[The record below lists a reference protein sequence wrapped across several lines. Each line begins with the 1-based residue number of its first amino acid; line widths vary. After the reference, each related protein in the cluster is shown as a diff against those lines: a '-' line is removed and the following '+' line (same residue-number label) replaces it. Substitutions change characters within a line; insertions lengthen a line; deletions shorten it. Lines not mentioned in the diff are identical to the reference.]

1 MFLFMRIV
9 KVEIARVLGFKDVK
23 VEVDRDLQLIAGPN
37 NAGKSSIVRAIS
49 TFFANPTGGELLALQ
64 PVNSYFKELG
74 ARTLSSIKIWFDCL
88 TDEEATAFGTAVR
101 QDGKFWVSIRCGRGG
116 DVSYRAS
123 RDTAADASRAL
134 YLEVIN
140 RFQFILVP
148 SVRVVTA
155 RSGGEEQALE
165 RLLDTLEA
173 ILVRSGTS
181 RSTALQQ
188 EVKSR
193 LEPLERLVQDVL
205 DRSASAIASELPFQE
220 QELTFKVPD
229 ARSAL
234 RGMLE
239 SVVIESNADASVS
252 IADRGTGF
260 QSALVLGILRYV
272 AEQEAQGESN
282 LMFAVEEPEAF
293 LHPQTQRAMAR
304 ILERISSDAQVLIT
318 THSSVVVDTFHV
330 SRICRLPL
338 MPAGMTLD
346 WKLPSLDESD
356 AGRLSRYCSAANS
369 ELIFANAVIFVE
381 GEGDKPVVE
390 RLLDKLTL
398 SPGGHYSL
406 GITVID
412 ATGLNKI
419 RYLVQLATLF
429 GVRSYVIADKD
440 ALLATGGRQLIEIM
454 RKRSTPPTEAV
465 ERRLQRE
472 ADRPITDLA
481 DALAAQ
487 KGLNLLL
494 SEQDAFILAS
504 DLEGTLLDALGLP
517 AVTDALGPDG
527 TGDMDE
533 TFVADLLNANDGYDK
548 CRSWMGGKGWSGQE
562 KKSGKLQPHL
572 APVLLERGLAGGF
585 AQPDVITPLEAWLQS
600 VVNGATAAPL

>member
-1 MFLFMRIV
+1 MRV
-9 KVEIARVLGFKDVK
+9 ARVEIERVLGFKSVAVDV
-23 VEVDRDLQLIAGPN
+23 DCDLQLIAGPN
-37 NAGKSSIVRAIS
+37 NAGKSSFVRALA
-49 TFFANPTGGELLALQ
+49 TFFGNPTGEDLLALQ
-64 PVNSYFKELG
+64 PVNSYFKALG
-74 ARTLSSIKIWFDCL
+74 PRTLSSIKVWFDRL
-88 TDEEATAFGTAVR
+88 STEETAAFGAAVR

-123 RDTAADASRAL
+123 RDTTADASRAL

-148 SVRVVTA
+148 SVRVVAA
-155 RSGGEEQALE
+155 RAGGEEQALE

-173 ILVRSGTS
+173 ILVRSGTA

-188 EVKSR
+188 DVKNK
-193 LEPLERLVQDVL
+193 LEPVEVLVQDIL
-205 DRSASAIASELPFQE
+205 DRSAAAIASELPFQE
-220 QELTFKVPD
+220 QTLTFKVPH

-239 SVVIESNADASVS
+239 SVVIESTADASVS

-293 LHPQTQRAMAR
+293 LHPQTQRAMAK

-330 SRICRLPL
+330 ARICRLPL
-338 MPAGMTLD
+338 MPTGMTLD
-346 WKLPSLDESD
+346 WKLPQLSATD

-381 GEGDKPVVE
+381 GEGDKPVIE
-390 RLLDKLTL
+390 RLLDKVTV

-412 ATGLNKI
+412 ATGLDKI
-419 RYLVQLATLF
+419 RYLVQLANLF
-429 GVRSYVIADKD
+429 GVRSWVVADKD
-440 ALLATGGRQLIEIM
+440 SLLAPGGRALLEILKM
-454 RKRSTPPTEAV
+454 RPESPDADVVK
-465 ERRLQRE
+465 LLGQE
-472 ADRPITDLA
+472 ADRTVTDLA
-481 DALAAQ
+481 DALVAQ
-487 KGLNLLL
+487 TTLNGLLDPFGAFVL
-494 SEQDAFILAS
+494 SS
-504 DLEGTLLDALGLP
+504 DLEGTLLDALGLQ
-517 AVTDALGPDG
+517 AFTDALGPSG
-527 TGDMDE
+527 TGDLDK
-533 TFVADLLNANDGYDK
+533 TFVAQLLSDADGYEQ
-548 CRSWMGGKGWSGQE
+548 CRSWMGGKGWSGRE
-562 KKSGKLQPHL
+562 KKSGKLKPHL
-572 APVLLERGLAGGF
+572 APLLIERGLSSGF
-585 AQPDVITPLEAWLQS
+585 SEPKVVEPLEAWLKAIVDDAS
-600 VVNGATAAPL
+600 PTPL